1 MLERTVTL
9 MDGAMGTMLQN
20 SGLKAGERP
29 EILSITQPELIRNI
43 HSAYIKA
50 GSRMILTNTFCAN
63 AHKLAGQGVSVCE
76 VVTASVHRAL
86 EAAAGT
92 DTKVLLDIG
101 PIGELLSP
109 IGTLS
114 FEDAYNLFS
123 EMLEAGEAAGVHGVL
138 FETFSDLAE
147 IRIGVLAARERTHL
161 PIFTTMTFEAD
172 GRTFLGCDAGAAA
185 MTLSGLGVEALGINC
200 SLGPAEALHVLKRM
214 RRYTDLPLILKP
226 NAGLP
231 DPETGLYR
239 LDPVTFADQM
249 EGFCSLG
256 VAYIGGCC
264 GTSPDF
270 ISELSGRWCGSVV
283 RWDKCAVNGI
293 CSTGR
298 IVEFDGDI
306 HPIGERINPT
316 GKSAFARTLLDGD
329 TGEAQRRALLQEEAG
344 AEILDINVGVPG
356 IDEPAMMKAVV
367 SAVTGISMLPL
378 QIDSSS
384 PAALEAGLRQAPGR
398 CLINSVNA
406 SEESLKTVLPLAA
419 RYGAAVVAL
428 TLDGRR
434 LPESTEERIH
444 YAERILNAA
453 RQAGLR
459 DTDITIDC
467 LTMTV
472 SAQQDQALMTLNAL
486 REIRNRWNVQTVLGV
501 SNISF
506 GLPDRQTVT
515 TTFLAQALA
524 FGLTLPIVNPNQAG
538 IMDTIDASRV
548 LLGMDK
554 GCSSFVER
562 HAGAEPKPASAGK
575 TVRPRNTVQLE
586 TSGLSLEDAILR
598 GRQREAVELA
608 RAALETR
615 EPLELAEQV
624 LMPALD
630 KVGLQYE
637 AKQIFLPQL
646 LNAAAAAGA
655 AFDVIRERIA
665 DRGEHS
671 EKKGPIVLATVEGD
685 IHDIGK
691 NIVKTVLENYGYA
704 VIDLGKDV
712 SPQVILER
720 AVASDARMVGLSAL
734 MTTTVPAMERTIH
747 LMHEQGITIPVVVGG
762 AVLTEAYAERIGADF
777 YAKDAKATADIA
789 RKVIG

>member
-1 MLERTVTL
+1 MIERTVTL
-9 MDGAMGTMLQN
+9 MDGAMGTMLQ
-20 SGLKAGERP
+20 SAGLKAGERP
-29 EILSITQPELIRNI
+29 EILSITQPDLIRSI
-43 HSAYIKA
+43 HRAYIEA
-50 GSRMILTNTFCAN
+50 GSQMILANTFCAN
-63 AHKLAGQGVSVCE
+63 AHKLAGQGYSVRE
-76 VVTASVHRAL
+76 VVTASVQRAL

-92 DTKVLLDIG
+92 ETKVLLDVG

-114 FEDAYNLFS
+114 FEAAYDLFT
-123 EMLEAGEAAGVHGVL
+123 EMLEAGEAAGAHGVL

-161 PIFTTMTFEAD
+161 PVYTTMTFEAD

-185 MTLSGLGVEALGINC
+185 LTLSGLGVEALGINC
-200 SLGPAEALHVLKRM
+200 SLGPAEALRVLSRM

-231 DPETGLYR
+231 DPETGVYP
-239 LDPVTFADQM
+239 LDPASFADQM
-249 EGFCSLG
+249 EAFRSVGA
-256 VAYIGGCC
+256 AYIGGCC

-270 ISELSGRWCGSVV
+270 IAELARRSRGTVV
-283 RWDKCAVNGI
+283 CWEAGAVTGI
-293 CSTGR
+293 CSAGKV
-298 IVEFDGDI
+298 VEFDGNI

-316 GKSAFARTLLDGD
+316 GKSAFARALLAGD
-329 TGEAQRRALLQEEAG
+329 TGEAQKRAVLQEEAG

-356 IDEPAMMKAVV
+356 IDEPAMMRAVV
-367 SAVTGISMLPL
+367 AAVTGISMLPL

-384 PAALEAGLRQAPGR
+384 PEALEAGLRQAPGR

-406 SEESLKTVLPLAA
+406 SEESLRAILPLAA

-434 LPESTEERIH
+434 LPEST
-444 YAERILNAA
+444 AERIGYAEQIMNAA
-453 RQAGLR
+453 LEAGLKE
-459 DTDITIDC
+459 TDVAVDC

-472 SAQQDQALMTLNAL
+472 SAQQEQAFMTLEAL
-486 REIRNRWNVQTVLGV
+486 REIRKRWKVQTVLGV

-506 GLPDRQTVT
+506 GLPNRQLVT

-538 IMDTIDASRV
+538 IMDTIDAARV

-554 GCSSFVER
+554 GCASFVER
-562 HAGAEPKPASAGK
+562 HAGTEPANSRKPEQSVTGG
-575 TVRPRNTVQLE
+575 TLE
-586 TSGLSLEDAILR
+586 EAILK
-598 GRQREAVELA
+598 GRAQEAENLA

-615 EPLELAEQV
+615 DPLELAEQV

-630 KVGLQYE
+630 QVGLQYE
-637 AKQIFLPQL
+637 SKQIFLPQL

-655 AFDVIRERIA
+655 AFEVIRARIA

-712 SPQVILER
+712 SPQVILDR
-720 AVASDARMVGLSAL
+720 AVVSGARMVGLSAL
-734 MTTTVPAMERTIH
+734 MTTTVPAMERTIR
-747 LMHEQGITIPVVVGG
+747 LMHEKGVAIPIVVGG
-762 AVLTEAYAERIGADF
+762 AVLTEAYAEKIGADY
-777 YAKDAKATADIA
+777 YARDAKATADIA
-789 RKVIG
+789 RKIIG